1 MLVENLDPSVRQ
13 AVESFPLYRRHL
25 WLCAAMYGKLFN
37 HAMGTYWQINREHT
51 DEKGFVAFV
60 ANGAFG
66 YETTYLRDEKGIR
79 GTRVVS
85 SERSS
90 SSSASEAEGGQ
101 AREEESEKITMYR
114 PAHGVFLNRQDKEI
128 IVAIRGTASIRDAL
142 TDLVCVPEEL
152 KEEERSLYGADIGL
166 THVHAGM
173 WKAAKRLSLDLSP
186 RVSQLLVENPDF
198 QLVVTGHSLGAGTAT
213 LLTLLWRKEFAEKT
227 QVTCFAFAIPQT
239 MNEEAARATG
249 APRTVDSSL
258 TGTSYPTLGTA
269 GFEHP
274 LITSMILGN
283 DLVPRLSLRSALQL
297 AENGMQLGAGQREVT
312 SSVEVQALRPPGK
325 IIYLR
330 APGHVHEENE
340 PVVVDQAEFGEI
352 RVARSMLID
361 HLWMK
366 TMTATGASERTD
378 FRAML

>member
-1 MLVENLDPSVRQ
+1 L
-13 AVESFPLYRRHL
+13 A
-25 WLCAAMYGKLFN
+25 
-37 HAMGTYWQINREHT
+37 
-51 DEKGFVAFV
+51 
-60 ANGAFG
+60 
-66 YETTYLRDEKGIR
+66 
-79 GTRVVS
+79 
-85 SERSS
+85 SS
-90 SSSASEAEGGQ
+90 SSEAEEGQ
-101 AREEESEKITMYR
+101 AREEKIEKITMYR

-142 TDLVCVPEEL
+142 TDLVCAPEKL
-152 KEEERSLYGADIGL
+152 KEEERSVYGADIGL

-173 WKAAKRLSLDLSP
+173 WIAAKRLALDLSP

-213 LLTLLWRKEFAEKT
+213 LLTVLWKKDFGEKT

-249 APRTVDSSL
+249 ARRMVDSSL
-258 TGTSYPTLGTA
+258 TGTSHLTSGRA
-269 GFEHP
+269 WADHP

-297 AENGMQLGAGQREVT
+297 AENGMQLGAGQTEVT

-325 IIYLR
+325 IVYLR

-366 TMTATGASERTD
+366 TLTALGASERTD
-378 FRAML
+378 FRSML